1 MLSTN
6 DKIKYVAFKLF
17 LEKGYEATNIRE
29 ICREVGIKPSS
40 LYFYFKSKQEL
51 FFRIYDE
58 VWEDKIRF
66 IESIED
72 LKQDIPPDIKLYT
85 LFKSIIEY
93 CSKDISKQKFLLRY
107 HLFTPKELMNALRDK
122 FNNWIYKEDNII
134 ADLVKE
140 CMDRRIIGSGR
151 TVADYV
157 KDYTRFTNFQIVEM
171 IISNIKISSR
181 EIHDL
186 WTKFW
191 NSNFLNQ

>member
-17 LEKGYEATNIRE
+17 LEKGYEATNLRE

-107 HLFTPKELMNALRDK
+107 HLITTKE
-122 FNNWIYKEDNII
+122 
-134 ADLVKE
+134 
-140 CMDRRIIGSGR
+140 
-151 TVADYV
+151 
-157 KDYTRFTNFQIVEM
+157 
-171 IISNIKISSR
+171 
-181 EIHDL
+181 
-186 WTKFW
+186 
-191 NSNFLNQ
+191 

>member
-1 MLSTN
+1 MPNECSIDKTMRFSTLVFFKKLGGLYLLSTN

-93 CSKDISKQKFLLRY
+93 CSKDISKQKFLLRSPL
-107 HLFTPKELMNALRDK
+107 HPKGVN
-122 FNNWIYKEDNII
+122 
-134 ADLVKE
+134 E
-140 CMDRRIIGSGR
+140 CLAG
-151 TVADYV
+151 
-157 KDYTRFTNFQIVEM
+157 QI
-171 IISNIKISSR
+171 
-181 EIHDL
+181 
-186 WTKFW
+186 
-191 NSNFLNQ
+191 